1 MSSLRHELASNS
13 AIALVVASI
22 VGWSAHAPAQTA
34 QAAAKPFVNN
44 GIEQVVVTARRR
56 AERLQKVPVAVTALS
71 SAQIAQNKVVAVN
84 DLQSVTPSL
93 TFQQSSY
100 GTFGSLVGIRGQRT
114 EDTVL
119 SQSPSIGIY
128 VDDVYAPSTFA
139 TGLGN
144 LFDTSQIEVLKGPQG
159 TLYGRNTVGGAL
171 KVTSN
176 PPDYTGLYGT
186 VKVGFGNYGSLEDAA
201 MLNVPIIPDK
211 AVLRVDYEHVS
222 HDGYGYD
229 HTNDRD
235 VDDADSENFRAA
247 LKLDPTEDLDVVVR
261 ANLSNGFSGGVLANL
276 EAVAPVFGKGGVPT
290 FSPALLNV
298 GLETGS
304 LTFAELLPFL
314 APQYYGPPSLADYE
328 AVLAGQEAAYKT
340 LTKYLKQG
348 YNVNYS
354 QPEDDVVKDKGV
366 SINAVYHINDDLA
379 IRSITS
385 YQYAYQGADS
395 DVDGSPLK
403 VLEGPGD
410 VSSLDQFTDELQV
423 VGNGLDN
430 KLTYTA
436 GFYYYYLTGIDD
448 SPGEQELPYLNVT
461 GSPVHTNDKLT
472 DESYA
477 FFAQGTY
484 AFTPRVHVT
493 GGVRFTNES
502 TSLIASSTDGP
513 ANSCNVPPPG
523 GVNGAACSDTF
534 TQAFHA
540 FNYLA
545 SIDWAA
551 TDNIL
556 LYAKVS
562 DGFRAGGQNQRGS
575 VIGGF
580 ASFAPEKVTSYE
592 IGEKSDF
599 LDHRVRINAAA
610 YHSVYTN
617 IQRSVLTVT
626 ASQQTITEIVNAAAA
641 TIDGVEAELTARPI
655 PPLVLNANMAY
666 THPKYTSYFADGVN
680 LTNNLF
686 QDQPL
691 WQLNIGGTYTYD
703 FAIANTPAA
712 LSTTVNLAYQ
722 SKVNLGPD
730 DQSIYDNGYLN
741 QGGYGVLNARI
752 ALDIPRYAVTIEGW
766 GKNLTDRKYLTGA
779 TDVVGALGTGVAY
792 LSDPRTFGFSVT
804 KKF

>member
-1 MSSLRHELASNS
+1 MAC
-13 AIALVVASI
+13 AA
-22 VGWSAHAPAQTA
+22 GWSSPAPAQTPA
-34 QAAAKPFVNN
+34 PQAKSG

-56 AERLQKVPVAVTALS
+56 SERLQKVPVAVTALGA
-71 SAQIAQNKVVAVN
+71 AQIAQNKVVAVN
-84 DLQSVTPSL
+84 DLQAVTPSL

-100 GTFGSLVGIRGQRT
+100 GTFGSLVGIRGQKT

-128 VDDVYAPSTFA
+128 IDDVYAPSTIG
-139 TGLGN
+139 TGVGN
-144 LFDTSQIEVLKGPQG
+144 LFDTNQIEVLKGPQG
-159 TLYGRNTVGGAL
+159 TLYGRNTTGGAL
-171 KVTSN
+171 KITSN
-176 PPDYTGLYGT
+176 PPDYSGIYGT
-186 VKVGFGNYGSLEDAA
+186 VKAGYGNYNSLEDAF
-201 MLNVPIIPDK
+201 MLNIPIVPGK
-211 AVLRVDYEHVS
+211 VALRMDYEHAS

-229 HTNDRD
+229 HTNDRP
-235 VDDADSENFRAA
+235 VDDADSESFRAA
-247 LKLDPTEDLDVVVR
+247 LKLDPIEDLNIVIR
-261 ANLSNGFSGGVLANL
+261 GNLSNAFSGGVLANL
-276 EAVAPVFGKGGVPT
+276 EAVAPVFGKNGSPT

-304 LTFAELLPFL
+304 LTFGELLPFL
-314 APQYYGPPSLADYE
+314 VPGFGPPSAADYA
-328 AVLAGQEAAYKT
+328 AVIAGQEAAYKD

-354 QPEDDVVKDKGV
+354 LPEDETVKNRGA
-366 SINAVYHINDDLA
+366 SINGIYHINDEVA
-379 IRSITS
+379 VRSITS
-385 YQYAYQGADS
+385 YQYAYQGADT
-395 DVDGSPLK
+395 DVDGSPLQ

-410 VSSLDQFTDELQV
+410 VSSLDQFTQELQV
-423 VGNGLDN
+423 LGTGLDN
-430 KLTYTA
+430 KLSYTT

-448 SPGEQELPYLNVT
+448 SPGEHELPFLNAT

-484 AFTPRVHVT
+484 AFTPRIHLT

-502 TSLIASSTDGP
+502 TSLTASSYAGP
-513 ANSCNVPPPG
+513 ADACNVPPPG
-523 GVNGAACSDTF
+523 GVNGNACSDTF
-534 TQAFHA
+534 SNAFHA

-545 SIDWAA
+545 SIDYAA

-556 LYAKVS
+556 LYAKIS

-580 ASFAPEKVTSYE
+580 AAFAPEKVTSYE

-599 LDHRVRINAAA
+599 LDHRIRINAAA

-626 ASQQTITEIVNAAAA
+626 ATQQTITEIVNAAAA

-666 THPKYTSYFADGVN
+666 THPQYTSYFADGIN

-691 WQLNIGGTYTYD
+691 WQLNVGGTYTYD
-703 FAIANTPAA
+703 LVIANTPAA
-712 LSTTVNLAYQ
+712 LSATVNLAYQ

-730 DQSIYDNGYLN
+730 NDSIYDGGYQN
-741 QGGYGVLNARI
+741 QGGYGLLNARI
-752 ALDIPRYAVTIEGW
+752 ALDIPHYGVVVEGW
-766 GKNLTDRKYLTGA
+766 GKNLTDRKYLTGS
-779 TDVVGALGTGVAY
+779 TDVVGALGTGIAY